1 MMEVD
6 SDADSNIEVYYEPG
20 LQKNTHSDER
30 PTKFTEF
37 TPLNNSI
44 RAADESSTKL
54 PVTELDRTPQRGVD
68 PALHRYKTLDN
79 GLLQKYDV
87 KLYGSDRDT
96 YDIINDFLEENQSER
111 AFYIIDLGEITNS
124 YATWLRLLPDVT
136 PYYAVKCNPNPV
148 LLDALASLGA
158 NFDCASENEMKTI
171 IEITKDPTRII
182 FANPCKMSSQIRY
195 ARANDV
201 DLMTFDCEE
210 ELYKI
215 KLYHPYAKLIL
226 RLAVDDSNSKC
237 KFNKKFGCKTHQVE
251 ELLTIA
257 KTLKLA
263 VSGFSF
269 HVGSGCSS
277 ADNFYDA
284 IHECRKATE
293 IAKQLGIKINI
304 IDIGGG
310 FPGVDTKIKFEDI
323 AKRVND
329 GIHDFFE
336 EELDSGAVQFIS
348 EPGRYFA
355 EKTHTLVLNVI
366 GKKIV
371 TEETNEKVIV
381 YYLNDGIYGSFNCIY
396 FDHNLPTILPFNERD
411 GKLHKSRLFGPT
423 CDSIDLISEDIM
435 LPELAI
441 GEWVYVEN
449 FGAYTVAASSSFNG
463 FRTTLCKYIFRS

>member
-1 MMEVD
+1 M
-6 SDADSNIEVYYEPG
+6 
-20 LQKNTHSDER
+20 
-30 PTKFTEF
+30 TEF
-37 TPLNNSI
+37 VGTI
-44 RAADESSTKL
+44 
-54 PVTELDRTPQRGVD
+54 
-68 PALHRYKTLDN
+68 DN
-79 GLLQKYDV
+79 ALLQKYDV

-96 YDIINDFLEENQSER
+96 YNIINDFLEDNQSER
-111 AFYIIDLGEITNS
+111 AFYIIDLGEITTS
-124 YATWLRLLPDVT
+124 YSTWTKLLPDVK

-148 LLDALASLGA
+148 LLDVLASLGA

-171 IEITKDPTRII
+171 IEITKDPSRII

-215 KLYHPYAKLIL
+215 KLYHPYAKLVL
-226 RLAVDDSNSKC
+226 RLAVDDSKSKC
-237 KFNKKFGCKTHQVE
+237 QFNKKFGCKLEQVD
-251 ELLTIA
+251 ELLKIA
-257 KTLKLA
+257 KTLKLE
-263 VSGFSF
+263 VVGFSF
-269 HVGSGCSS
+269 HVGSGCTS

-284 IHECRKATE
+284 INTCREASDIANQME
-293 IAKQLGIKINI
+293 ISISM

-310 FPGVDTKIKFEDI
+310 FPGLDRNIKFEDI
-323 AKRVND
+323 ANSINK
-329 GIHDFFE
+329 GIHDFFGD
-336 EELDSGAVQFIS
+336 ELAKESIQFIS

-366 GKKIV
+366 GKKKITV
-371 TEETNEKVIV
+371 DDEPVIV

-396 FDHNLPTILPFNERD
+396 FDHSNPTILPFNERD

-423 CDSIDLISEDIM
+423 CDSVDLISENVM

-463 FRTTLCKYIFRS
+463 FKTSICKYIFRS